1 MNIDSFLTIY
11 KTKKSEEA
19 RRDYVKGRIKDRYLP
34 ISDKQ
39 SLAQNII
46 SECYAND
53 VRDSVKKYVMTFMV
67 LISAYTDLDV
77 AKDYDGMVKQFD
89 KLNECDALKYL
100 IVMMKE
106 TELNEFK
113 LILDFVECDRM

>member
-11 KTKKSEEA
+11 RTKKTDEA
-19 RRDYVKGRIKDRYLP
+19 RRDYVKGRIKDKYLP
-34 ISDKQ
+34 IGEKQ

-46 SECYAND
+46 SECYAD
-53 VRDSVKKYVMTFMV
+53 GVRDSVKKYVMTFMV

-77 AKDYDGMVKQFD
+77 AKDYNGMVKQFD

-100 IVMMKE
+100 IVLMKE

-113 LILDFVECDRM
+113 LILDFVECDLG